1 MTNAK
6 RPATVL
12 TRDALRVLAGDR
24 AYERGEMYASE
35 GRVHDIAEDRGHITA
50 TVMGSARYHASLWV
64 EGKKVRYACSCPVG
78 DDGACCKHCVA
89 LGLAWLERAA
99 PTAGAAATG
108 ATALQK
114 TAKKRSVGTRP
125 LTMKDVH
132 THLAAERKDTLVELL
147 MRHAMADEGLRQ
159 QLLLDTAR
167 STRNGVNLDTF
178 RQAISN
184 AIESGEFVDYREA
197 YSYFARVDDVIT
209 SIAELTDKHPQAVV
223 ELVEYALA
231 SMERSIGSVDDSDG
245 GTSEILDRLHA
256 LHLAACERARP
267 DPLALARTLFEWEL
281 RSEWE
286 IFHGAVVRYA
296 KVLGKKGL
304 AAYRA
309 LAEAEWARVPVL
321 RADAGDRNRHSSRYQ
336 ITAIMESLATMSG
349 DLEALV
355 AVKQRDLSSAYAYLT
370 IAQLYKSAGQ
380 QDRAMEWAEKGV
392 KDFPQRASSE
402 LRTFLAA
409 QYRRLKRHDEA
420 MTLLWTVFA
429 DSPTLEHYA
438 ALHQYAEPIGKWP
451 VWRERALATV
461 REGIATRGDDA
472 KRRPAY
478 GDTRVDGSLLV
489 RIFLW
494 EKDVDA
500 AWREA
505 EATGCSASLWMQL
518 ARLRERTHPADAV
531 RVYQEAVERALGQKH
546 NDAYREA
553 VDLLRDI
560 ARAMKRSKD
569 SPGFAAYVEAVRAR
583 HKPKRN
589 FVKLLDAARF

>member
-1 MTNAK
+1 M
-6 RPATVL
+6 
-12 TRDALRVLAGDR
+12 
-24 AYERGEMYASE
+24 
-35 GRVHDIAEDRGHITA
+35 
-50 TVMGSARYHASLWV
+50 
-64 EGKKVRYACSCPVG
+64 
-78 DDGACCKHCVA
+78 
-89 LGLAWLERAA
+89 
-99 PTAGAAATG
+99 
-108 ATALQK
+108 
-114 TAKKRSVGTRP
+114 
-125 LTMKDVH
+125 
-132 THLAAERKDTLVELL
+132 
-147 MRHAMADEGLRQ
+147 
-159 QLLLDTAR
+159 
-167 STRNGVNLDTF
+167 
-178 RQAISN
+178 
-184 AIESGEFVDYREA
+184 
-197 YSYFARVDDVIT
+197 
-209 SIAELTDKHPQAVV
+209 
-223 ELVEYALA
+223 
-231 SMERSIGSVDDSDG
+231 
-245 GTSEILDRLHA
+245 
-256 LHLAACERARP
+256 
-267 DPLALARTLFEWEL
+267 ALARTLFEWEL

-355 AVKQRDLSSAYAYLT
+355 AVKQRDLSSGYAYLT
-370 IAQLYKSAGQ
+370 IAQLYKNAGQ

-472 KRRPAY
+472 KHRPAY

-531 RVYQEAVERALGQKH
+531 RVYQDAVERALGQKH